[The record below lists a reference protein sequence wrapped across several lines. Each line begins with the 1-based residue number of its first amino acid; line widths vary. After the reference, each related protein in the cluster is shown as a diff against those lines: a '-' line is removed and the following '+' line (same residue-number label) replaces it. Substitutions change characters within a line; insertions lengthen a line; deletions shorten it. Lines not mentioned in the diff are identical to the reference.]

1 MKIQVQPIYE
11 LTCRATHALIQQFGI
26 VGTIRFLNQLR
37 AGSGNYTEERE
48 NMFRDKSV
56 KDIIAEIKFQR
67 AKVN

>member
-11 LTCRATHALIQQFGI
+11 LTCRATHVLIQQFGI
-26 VGTIRFLNQLR
+26 VDTIRFLNQLR
-37 AGSGNYTEERE
+37 AGSGNYTAERE

-56 KDIIAEIKFQR
+56 KDIIAEIKLQR